1 MAEMNG
7 PSIRRHEKFKSLQT
21 HIGPPRHE
29 LAIKLA
35 LSFDGST

>member
-7 PSIRRHEKFKSLQT
+7 PAIRRHGKFKALQT
-21 HIGPPRHE
+21 HIRRPRHE

-35 LSFDGST
+35 LSFDGFT